1 MTGLDGGLAQFLE
14 RAVLLSRCIAL
25 LVALLWVTLRV
36 IARLT
41 LELTGLTRLAL
52 ELVLLTGLRSLTRE
66 LLSWLIRSFA
76 LVLPS
81 LLVRLYF
88 GFGTGLLVGLLA
100 RLVRLLPLELL
111 IGLVGL
117 RNWLARWLTLELA
130 GLALWVLTRLWTL
143 RVGLGWVALRRLLRK
158 ALRRSL
164 WVSLGWITLR
174 RPLWITLGREVMLRD
189 PLLWVA
195 LRKPLRVAVS
205 ALLLAELLAR
215 LVTRELTRLG
225 CGLAKLAA
233 LVRVKAG
240 CMRPRRTLN
249 LW

>member
-14 RAVLLSRCIAL
+14 RTVLLSRCI
-25 LVALLWVTLRV
+25 ALLWVTLRV

-52 ELVLLTGLRSLTRE
+52 ELVLLTGLRSLT
-66 LLSWLIRSFA
+66 
-76 LVLPS
+76 
-81 LLVRLYF
+81 
-88 GFGTGLLVGLLA
+88 
-100 RLVRLLPLELL
+100 LELL
-111 IGLVGL
+111 IGLVRL

-143 RVGLGWVALRRLLRK
+143 RVSLGRVTLRRLLWK

-164 WVSLGWITLR
+164 WVSLGRITLR

-195 LRKPLRVAVS
+195 LRKPLRVTVS
-205 ALLLAELLAR
+205 ALLLAELLIR

-233 LVRVKAG
+233 LVQVKAG

>member
-1 MTGLDGGLAQFLE
+1 MTGPDGGLAQFLE
-14 RAVLLSRCIAL
+14 RTVLLSRCT
-25 LVALLWVTLRV
+25 ALLWVALGV
-36 IARLT
+36 IARLA

-52 ELVLLTGLRSLTRE
+52 ELVLLAGLRSLTRE

-81 LLVRLYF
+81 LLVKLYF
-88 GFGTGLLVGLLA
+88 GFGTGLLVGLL
-100 RLVRLLPLELL
+100 PLELL
-111 IGLVGL
+111 IGLVRL

-143 RVGLGWVALRRLLRK
+143 RVGLGRITLRRLLRK
-158 ALRRSL
+158 ALRRLL
-164 WVSLGWITLR
+164 WVSLGRITVR
-174 RPLWITLGREVMLRD
+174 RLLWITLGREVMLRD
-189 PLLWVA
+189 PLLRVA
-195 LRKPLRVAVS
+195 LRKPLRVTVS
-205 ALLLAELLAR
+205 ALLLAELLIR

-225 CGLAKLAA
+225 CGLAKLAS